1 MVRKEGQNC
10 RNLRF
15 PIHPTPEQELKLE
28 ETLETCRK
36 LWNDLLS
43 TRVEL
48 FDRYGLYPDS
58 KMLEKQLKFIEYT
71 MNIHSLVRLNV
82 FERVQNAYFKFLDD
96 IKNSIFKKLKQKQVL
111 KK

>member
-1 MVRKEGQNC
+1 MVLKEAQNYK
-10 RNLRF
+10 NLRF

-28 ETLETCRK
+28 KTLETCRR

-48 FDRYGLYPDS
+48 FERYGLYPDS

-82 FERVQNAYFKFLDD
+82 FER
-96 IKNSIFKKLKQKQVL
+96 
-111 KK
+111 